1 MSDEPVHAIYG
12 TPLSEWITQ
21 TAAELPVDAVGLW
34 QIIPDAREY
43 FGLEGEELVSAVART
58 IYTLLDHGAKPVVG
72 GKGTGHHWIEQTH
85 YGTEP
90 EEVVHRI
97 MVEWC
102 GWGYAD
108 PTHNGIWFA
117 LPELFG

>member
-1 MSDEPVHAIYG
+1 MP
-12 TPLSEWITQ
+12 
-21 TAAELPVDAVGLW
+21 
-34 QIIPDAREY
+34 
-43 FGLEGEELVSAVART
+43 AVAPHARLAPADLSLT
-58 IYTLLDHGAKPVVG
+58 RDRVTLGAGSHGAKPVRG

-90 EEVVHRI
+90 NDILHRI